1 MAGTQKRT
9 KHVPER
15 TCIACRQKKPKWEM
29 VRIVRTPQG
38 NIEIDSRG
46 KKAGRGAY
54 LCKSRSCWEAGL
66 VKKRLEH
73 YLKAELS
80 SEQRAALL
88 EYGKTLSGISSDTAY
103 CSELR
108 REGACE

>member
-1 MAGTQKRT
+1 
-9 KHVPER
+9 
-15 TCIACRQKKPKWEM
+15 
-29 VRIVRTPQG
+29 
-38 NIEIDSRG
+38 
-46 KKAGRGAY
+46 
-54 LCKSRSCWEAGL
+54 

-108 REGACE
+108 CEGACE